1 MTFGTPLA
9 SERNSP
15 NGERSKYS
23 LVRTLLPQYIYVEEI
38 NDCNTRTRLH
48 SSNPFSAV
56 GI

>member
-48 SSNPFSAV
+48 SSNPFSSV